1 MKQRGFRYCSTCST
15 KLQKR
20 GLTAAGTQRWY
31 CKVCSVSGIKP
42 RGDLSR
48 GFVLDRFVDYLL
60 GKDSQDELP
69 ATLKLS
75 SRAWRTDIAW
85 CWDIVPTPTLSGE
98 VYPVLLMDGT
108 RVGEQS
114 CLVVRS
120 PKWVIHWR
128 FVPWEASWSW
138 DMLLRTIAAP
148 HVIVCDGQKGMLLS
162 IARNWPHTRIQ
173 RCLFHLWQN
182 IRKKLSLNPQTA
194 AGIDL
199 LEHYKTIW
207 HIDTAALGSEWENVF
222 YEMYAYHKAFLD
234 EKTYNSI
241 TTPNKRRWW
250 YTHRNTRSAYRQ
262 IAKLLQAK
270 QLFTYLDPELLKLT
284 EEPIPRTT
292 NHVEGGTHS
301 TLKGQLYLHRGMPAE
316 HQRRLADWYLY
327 KKTEQQKPPRKFL

>member
-120 PKWVIHWR
+120 PKWVIYWR
-128 FVPWEASWSW
+128 FVP
-138 DMLLRTIAAP
+138 
-148 HVIVCDGQKGMLLS
+148 
-162 IARNWPHTRIQ
+162 
-173 RCLFHLWQN
+173 
-182 IRKKLSLNPQTA
+182 
-194 AGIDL
+194 
-199 LEHYKTIW
+199 
-207 HIDTAALGSEWENVF
+207 
-222 YEMYAYHKAFLD
+222 
-234 EKTYNSI
+234 
-241 TTPNKRRWW
+241 
-250 YTHRNTRSAYRQ
+250 
-262 IAKLLQAK
+262 
-270 QLFTYLDPELLKLT
+270 
-284 EEPIPRTT
+284 
-292 NHVEGGTHS
+292 
-301 TLKGQLYLHRGMPAE
+301 
-316 HQRRLADWYLY
+316 
-327 KKTEQQKPPRKFL
+327 